1 MDSKINPLIFLYI
14 YMDKGG
20 HTVVLNGGYS
30 IVSKINRGRI
40 TVLRGGDTVSLN
52 LYGVVSVFQ
61 FEVPLLFRER
71 MYIWTTG

>member
-1 MDSKINPLIFLYI
+1 MGLQ
-14 YMDKGG
+14 
-20 HTVVLNGGYS
+20 YS
-30 IVSKINRGRI
+30 LKTNRGCI